1 LGKIRAVIADTF
13 KANGWKRATERIP
26 TGSHRLW
33 KQTPGGRR
41 LELAFDTGSWSRHV
55 VCTLG
60 LLSERGAARIP
71 IPADPSLRM
80 QYMTPNPQV
89 FIGVLENM
97 RMVVAELER
106 TWVVEME
113 AAIGP
118 LVK

>member
-1 LGKIRAVIADTF
+1 
-13 KANGWKRATERIP
+13 
-26 TGSHRLW
+26 
-33 KQTPGGRR
+33 
-41 LELAFDTGSWSRHV
+41 
-55 VCTLG
+55 
-60 LLSERGAARIP
+60 
-71 IPADPSLRM
+71 M